1 MDNPLAE
8 KGSVGIVVAM
18 RAELRHLLAAIEVQ
32 HETREGIWLDQH
44 FTVNGMPIVAVQ
56 SGIGLINAAAA
67 TERLINA
74 YHPAAIL
81 NFGCAGAHRR
91 DIMPGD
97 VVIGD
102 RVVHHSALQILPSGE
117 EQFKGSG
124 EEIDGERLAWAE
136 LPADPGLVAR
146 AVEAAKKM
154 TPEPWPRNLGWPPAI
169 PYRLPTVHV
178 GTVASSDIWTQSHAR
193 LDILHG
199 RHNSLCEEEEAAA
212 IAQICHLHV
221 VPFLPIKDISNN
233 EYHRAT
239 DITEGF
245 AEFPID
251 EVGKRAA
258 DLTLRLLEK
267 MATPQRGLP

>member
-1 MDNPLAE
+1 
-8 KGSVGIVVAM
+8 
-18 RAELRHLLAAIEVQ
+18 
-32 HETREGIWLDQH
+32 
-44 FTVNGMPIVAVQ
+44 MPVVAVQ
-56 SGIGLINAAAA
+56 SGIGLINAAAG

-74 YHPAAIL
+74 YHPAAVL

-97 VVIGD
+97 VIIGD
-102 RVVHHSALQILPSGE
+102 RVVHHSALQILPTGE

-124 EEIDGERLAWAE
+124 EEIAGERLAWAE
-136 LPADPGLVAR
+136 LTTDIDLVATAIR
-146 AVEAAKKM
+146 AAKQF
-154 TPEPWPRNLGWPPAI
+154 TSEPWPRDLGWPHAI
-169 PYRLPTVHV
+169 PYRQPVVHV
-178 GTVASSDIWTQSHAR
+178 GTVASSDIWTQSHVR

-212 IAQICHLHV
+212 IAQICHLHD

-239 DITEGF
+239 DLSEGF
-245 AEFPID
+245 SEFPID

-258 DLTLRLLEK
+258 ALTIAVLRMLAENG
-267 MATPQRGLP
+267 AVP

>member
-1 MDNPLAE
+1 MDNLLAE
-8 KGSVGIVVAM
+8 NAPIGIVVAM
-18 RAELRHLLAAIEVQ
+18 RAELRHLLAAVEVER
-32 HETREGIWLDQH
+32 ETREGIWLDQH
-44 FTVNGMPIVAVQ
+44 FAVNGMPVVAVQ

-74 YHPAAIL
+74 YQPAAIL

-136 LPADPGLVAR
+136 LPTTPALVAT
-146 AVEAAKKM
+146 AVEAAKQI
-154 TPEPWPRNLGWPPAI
+154 TLQPWPRTLSWPPAI
-169 PYRLPTVHV
+169 PYRKPVVHL

-212 IAQICHLHV
+212 IAQICHLHK

-258 DLTLRLLEK
+258 ALTRIVLKVL
-267 MATPQRGLP
+267 AQS

>member
-1 MDNPLAE
+1 MDNPAAE
-8 KGSVGIVVAM
+8 KASIGIIVAM
-18 RAELRHLLAAIEVQ
+18 RAELRHLLAAVAVER
-32 HETREGIWLDQH
+32 ETRDGIWLEQH
-44 FTVNGMPIVAVQ
+44 LRVNGLPIVTLQ
-56 SGIGLINAAAA
+56 SGIGLINAAAGA
-67 TERLINA
+67 EHLISA
-74 YHPAAIL
+74 HRPAAIL

-102 RVVHHSALQILPSGE
+102 RVVHHSALQILPGGE

-124 EEIDGERLAWAE
+124 EKIDGERLAWAE
-136 LPADPGLVAR
+136 LATDAGLVAT
-146 AVEAAKKM
+146 AVNAAKQV
-154 TPEPWPRNLGWPPAI
+154 TPEPWPRDLSWPPAI
-169 PYRLPTVHV
+169 PYRTPVVHV
-178 GTVASSDIWTQSHAR
+178 GTIASSDIWTQSHAR

-212 IAQICHLHV
+212 IAQICHLHG

-258 DLTLRLLEK
+258 ALTMQVLRLLAEPHG
-267 MATPQRGLP
+267 MVP